1 MATDKD
7 PIVELLE
14 KNARQTPAEI
24 AALTGRDE
32 AAVAAHIAELEAS
45 GAILGYH
52 AIVDPASTDV
62 NRVSAFIEVKLVP
75 ERDGGFD
82 RLAIRIS
89 KFDQVRSCYL
99 MSGGGYDL
107 VVIVDGDSLH
117 DVASF
122 VSEKLSTLEGVTS
135 TATHFH
141 LKTYKQDGFLANCE
155 SEPTRL
161 PVAP

>member
-1 MATDKD
+1 MASEKD

-32 AAVAAHIAELEAS
+32 AAVEAHIAELEAS
-45 GAILGYH
+45 GALLGYH
-52 AIVDPASTDV
+52 AIVDPGSTDAS
-62 NRVSAFIEVKLVP
+62 RVRAFIEVGLTP

-89 KFDQVRSCYL
+89 KFEQVRSCYL
-99 MSGGGYDL
+99 MSGGAYDL
-107 VVIVDGDSLH
+107 VVIVDGASLH
-117 DVASF
+117 EVASF

-141 LKTYKQDGFLANCE
+141 LKTYKQDGFLAKSD

-161 PVAP
+161 PVTP

>member
-1 MATDKD
+1 MPTD
-7 PIVELLE
+7 PIAELLE
-14 KNARQTPAEI
+14 KNARYSPAEL
-24 AALTGRDE
+24 AALTGQDE
-32 AAVAAHIAELEAS
+32 PAVIAHIEELEGS
-45 GAILGYH
+45 GTILGYH
-52 AIVDPASTDV
+52 AIIDAERAGVD
-62 NRVSAFIEVKLVP
+62 RVSAFIEVKLVP

-82 RLAIRIS
+82 HLALRIS

-99 MSGGGYDL
+99 MSGGYDL
-107 VVIVDGDSLH
+107 VVIVDGHSLQ

-141 LKTYKQDGFLANCE
+141 LKTYKQDGFLAHSE